1 MSKRQQ
7 TFSRKL
13 VSFFDDVDEMNEAPL
28 LELIPKIKER
38 YCDFEYIDEGGLK
51 LIQTCRDLQT
61 GRTVAMASLKNKAR
75 DNQKEA
81 FLKEARLTAALQ
93 HPNIIPLY
101 DLGLNGQKPW
111 FTMKLISGTSLENLI
126 SQVKAGESQQAE
138 DLNTRLDIFIKVC
151 DAVAYAHS
159 RGILHLDIKPDNIQI
174 SEYGDVLLCDWG
186 LAKVMAAEC
195 DEELLE
201 YYSFNPKDIDL
212 TLDGLVKGTPCYM
225 APEQTSLSK
234 SKKGV
239 YTDIFSLGC
248 VLYQILTFEKPF
260 CGSNITEIMQNTVS
274 GNYRKASEI
283 NSDIPPS
290 LEAVCIK
297 AMEVDPE
304 KRYLNV
310 ASLQKEILNYR
321 NGFATK
327 AENAP
332 LIKII
337 KLWLIRHKTLSF
349 AAIIILG
356 ISLFTS
362 WFAVSNLK
370 LEKINAQQHAQKLK
384 LESEKLKLESEKLKL
399 ENEFHKKFN
408 KESAPRFFKRAQ
420 SAFSSYNFED
430 ALNFVDSAVQLDP
443 ALIDA
448 WKLKGLLHIIHEQ
461 FGAALKSLE
470 KSQSKELLYQL
481 AKDYYLIK
489 RDDTQALSLP
499 DFLQLYQRSLD
510 QKIYYLTGGIAHH
523 KSESSLAL
531 KERTDLCKQVILLHN
546 KKNIDR
552 SFKGSVKMN
561 FHYDST
567 SKHLDLSNNP
577 WIRTALIL
585 QHFPAH
591 SADFSNTGIKNFSCF
606 KKQPLRS
613 LNVSFSKVIGL
624 NSLHNL
630 GLIELN
636 ISHTAISNL
645 HKLRELSLRILDIS
659 HSAVRT
665 THILKE
671 LTTLE
676 KIFIHQGQFSDTEL
690 QELKSKFEVII
701 KP

>member
-1 MSKRQQ
+1 MSKRVKS
-7 TFSRKL
+7 FDKKL
-13 VSFFDDVDEMNEAPL
+13 VGFFDDLKDLDPVPL
-28 LELIPKIKER
+28 LDMISTIEDR

-51 LIQTCRDLQT
+51 LIQNCRDLQT

-101 DLGLNGQKPW
+101 DLGLKDKQPW
-111 FTMKLISGTSLENLI
+111 FTMKLVSGTSLEKLI

-201 YYSFNPKDIDL
+201 CYSFNPKDIDL

-234 SKKGV
+234 SKKGI

-248 VLYQILTFEKPF
+248 VLYKILTFEKPF
-260 CGSNITEIMQNTVS
+260 GGSNVAEIMQNTVS

-349 AAIIILG
+349 AAIIILA

-362 WFAVSNLK
+362 WFAVNNLK
-370 LEKINAQQHAQKLK
+370 LEKINALQKAEK
-384 LESEKLKLESEKLKL
+384 SELEASKLKL

-448 WKLKGLLHIIHEQ
+448 WELKGLLHIIHEQ

-489 RDDTQALSLP
+489 KDDTQALSLP

-510 QKIYYLTGGIAHH
+510 QKIYYLTGGIAHR
-523 KSESSLAL
+523 KSESSLPIQ
-531 KERTDLCKQVILLHN
+531 ERIDLCKQVILLHN

-552 SFKGSVKMN
+552 RFKGSVKMN

-613 LNVSFSKVIGL
+613 LNVSFSKVIEL

-636 ISHTAISNL
+636 ISHTGISNL
-645 HKLRELSLRILDIS
+645 HKLREMSLGILDLS

-665 THILKE
+665 THTLKE

-676 KIFIHQGQFSDTEL
+676 KIFIHQGQFSDTEV